1 MFILAK
7 VGWFDK
13 LIATFFFNIDQVVY
27 NFIIKVY
34 DLLMSIART
43 SILTQ
48 GDIADMTGRIYR
60 LLTLFMI
67 FKVTLSLITYTV
79 SPDNFSDKSK
89 GVGKLAQHIVISLC
103 VLILTPY
110 IFNYAYKLQT
120 MILESNALA
129 VLIFDTDKETGGLA
143 NENVLNTAGEN
154 MAYTTINA
162 FFVPNSSIDG
172 LYNCAN
178 LMNVE
183 VDPSTGD
190 DITVANPNCTGLN
203 NADLTPATGTSDGKT
218 MQYYATNTSNKG
230 SFDETM
236 LKNYVAGLNN
246 KSLGLLFRQDLATA
260 TVTVNSEET
269 FIMDYSYILSTVT
282 GVLILV
288 LLINFC
294 IDIAL
299 RSVKL
304 AFLQIIA
311 PIPIITYVDPK
322 SGKDGMFMKWAKMC
336 GSTFVSLF
344 IRLLAIYFAVYLIS
358 RIGNMV
364 DIINGTTV
372 TNNFIKIF
380 IIIGA
385 LMFAKQLPEILKGL
399 GINLEGGGKFT
410 LNPLRKIEKG
420 ALGGGLLKKPN
431 DALAKFGKGLAMAP
445 FSGIGTL
452 GKKTIGGIDAARSGK
467 GFKQGWNRTHGK
479 LYNNFYKKLDEWA
492 PDSAEARK
500 NARLGREEVK
510 SMNTQWTLGKEL
522 ADTLNKFA
530 IQNGRTDG
538 KPFAELD
545 GQNKGAYEAIYT
557 NAEFINSRMNLDAMD
572 ATNKILKNIS
582 EQTMRGIE
590 LNKALL
596 SEMREIENLK
606 PEQKEVFNKMANIQA
621 NIGADGSIIGYSVTD
636 AEMQKF
642 TKALEDTGKAVSG
655 MEKVHESIRKQNASD
670 AEREDALKFVK
681 YNAIDPTEPT
691 RKSGY

>member
-34 DLLMSIART
+34 DLLMSISRT

-129 VLIFDTDKETGGLA
+129 VLIFDTDENGGIA

-183 VDPSTGD
+183 VDPNTKA

-282 GVLILV
+282 GVLILL

-336 GSTFVSLF
+336 GSTFASLF

-530 IQNGRTDG
+530 IQNGKTGG

-545 GQNKGAYEAIYT
+545 GQNKGAYETIYT
-557 NAEFINSRMNLDAMD
+557 NAEFINSRMNLDAVDSKNKVLERISKQLMNGIKID
-572 ATNKILKNIS
+572 QAFKSEANEISKLTREQQASINSILNAATY
-582 EQTMRGIE
+582 
-590 LNKALL
+590 
-596 SEMREIENLK
+596 
-606 PEQKEVFNKMANIQA
+606 
-621 NIGADGSIIGYSVTD
+621 GADGKLLNESKL
-636 AEMQKF
+636 MQAF
-642 TKALEDTGKAVSG
+642 TKLSEDTAKQVSG
-655 MEKVHESIRKQNASD
+655 MEKVHESIRKQNSRD

-681 YNAIDPTEPT
+681 YNPTDPTNPS
-691 RKSGY
+691 RNSGY